1 MTAAKVTAA
10 KVPAARTLR
19 AHGLK
24 VSVPAG
30 WDGSIR
36 RAAGDPNDT
45 DIDDVGVLGTTN
57 PVLHVASYPLPAVR
71 GDYGGGAVE
80 RMRPSDIFIAL
91 VEFDPEA
98 GATPLFAAVGLRRQL
113 RTSDF
118 SRSTMHRPIVGA
130 SGHQQFFH
138 TGGRAFA
145 LYVALGAHRLRA
157 RSVPRVSRVL
167 STLVIDPR

>member
-1 MTAAKVTAA
+1 MTVARVA
-10 KVPAARTLR
+10 AARTLR

-24 VSVPAG
+24 VLVPAG

-36 RAAGDPNDT
+36 RAAGDASDT
-45 DIDDVGVLGTTN
+45 DRDDVGALGTTN
-57 PVLHVASYPLPAVR
+57 PVLHVASFPLPAVR

-80 RMRPSDIFIAL
+80 RMRPTDVLVAL

-98 GATPLFAAVGLRRQL
+98 VATPLFAAAGLRRPL

-118 SRSTMHRPIVGA
+118 SRSTMHRPLVGA

-145 LYVALGAHRLRA
+145 LYVALGAHRLRS
-157 RSVPRVSRVL
+157 RSVPRVDRVL